1 MRSMSASGPFGPI
14 FFGVWQ
20 SWQPPPMINLWPRS
34 ICDIAGAAAGA
45 SLVEGAWTG
54 CALLQPAIATATGIS
69 ERTATRDKH
78 NRMSLHS
85 FDERTFVNEGE
96 IYTNQRVRLPLCQS
110 DI

>member
-1 MRSMSASGPFGPI
+1 MRSMSASGPLGPS

-45 SLVEGAWTG
+45 AFPVLAGAGAAGSLE
-54 CALLQPAIATATGIS
+54 LQLEIAIATGIS

-78 NRMSLHS
+78 KRMSLHS
-85 FDERTFVNEGE
+85 FEEKGCARKRAARRRAE
-96 IYTNQRVRLPLCQS
+96 IYTNR
-110 DI
+110 